1 MFNEEEN
8 CNPFKGWSPERYA
21 EARATMV
28 YAILGTDMKFHFD
41 HMSKFKTRY
50 SAGAYESPSRT
61 DVRLLLAMC
70 LHAAD
75 VSNPTKHWRLATE
88 WTVRGMEEFFRQGE
102 KEAELGLPISP
113 FMDRN
118 KTDIAQCQAGF
129 VSVLI
134 KPFFDEWTTF
144 LGDLGD
150 ESAPE
155 HSSRIIYTNVVQNIE
170 QWKSEGE
177 AALKGREKFLHT
189 VPAEQPADWLLLR
202 PPMDSIREEG
212 ARGAPAPA
220 PAAEVMQEL

>member
-1 MFNEEEN
+1 
-8 CNPFKGWSPERYA
+8 
-21 EARATMV
+21 MV

-41 HMSKFKTRY
+41 HTSKFKTRY

-88 WTVRGMEEFFRQGE
+88 WTVRVMEEFFRQGE

-118 KTDIAQCQAGF
+118 KTAIAQCQAGF